1 MKKTINILYKVS
13 FFVAALLILNG
24 CSEDDTDLG
33 PAPEANF
40 SVDAGSILK
49 QGEEVTFIN
58 ESSGGKSFLWSF
70 GDGETAYGVN
80 ATHIYTAPGDYTVTL
95 EASANG
101 KRSIKTVSIAIEGL
115 TPEAE
120 FSIENEGQLKVAQPV
135 QFVNES
141 IDAIS
146 YLWDFGD
153 DSNSTS
159 TEESPT
165 FTYGSP
171 GDYDVTLTA
180 TGTGGSKSITKSI
193 TVNPNNFELYFIDN
207 DAGKIRKIDL
217 NNPSTAVD
225 VFNLP
230 GFSFGLSYDKVNEH
244 FYYADDDA
252 KTILRNDIAGG
263 NEVEI
268 TDLLTDPRDIAL
280 DIDNDRLFVMEKTAD
295 RITEVSLGDGSKSTV
310 YSVSDD
316 ADFLLPV
323 GLDLFNGDLFATAV
337 DIGAETVWTGNVDGS
352 GITRIVDYGNGG
364 YGYSIQ
370 VDQVNNK
377 IYFDD
382 HDGGVLLRADLDG
395 SNIETIGSSS
405 DKVFGIAINNETG
418 KVYWASQDGVI
429 KVANL
434 DGTEEE
440 VVLDVAADVRGL
452 IIRKSN

>member
-70 GDGETAYGVN
+70 GDGETAYGINV
-80 ATHIYTAPGDYTVTL
+80 THIYTAPGDYTVTL

-101 KRSIKTVSIAIEGL
+101 KRSIKTMSIAIEEL
-115 TPEAE
+115 
-120 FSIENEGQLKVAQPV
+120 
-135 QFVNES
+135 
-141 IDAIS
+141 
-146 YLWDFGD
+146 
-153 DSNSTS
+153 
-159 TEESPT
+159 
-165 FTYGSP
+165 
-171 GDYDVTLTA
+171 
-180 TGTGGSKSITKSI
+180 
-193 TVNPNNFELYFIDN
+193 VNPNNFELYFIDN

-252 KTILRNDIAGG
+252 KKILRNDIAGG

-295 RITEVSLGDGSKSTV
+295 RITAVSLGDGSKSTV

-352 GITRIVDYGNGG
+352 GITRIIDYGNGG
-364 YGYSIQ
+364 YGYGIQ
-370 VDQVNNK
+370 IDQVNNK

-405 DKVFGIAINNETG
+405 DKVYGIAINNETG